1 MDDNLAP
8 DCDMDCTLDRPMAG
22 RSLQCHPS
30 VIWQQRQDDKS
41 SGADDR
47 HGQGGEG
54 GEERGGEWKKEA
66 AAGFAPLEG
75 LSKRPRGSTSVL
87 QLVRPRCWTLVLP
100 CTPTVHNHF
109 NVQLPCYNDFNN
121 LQLRCCILFKYKRD
135 VTVMKL
141 TVSHC
146 IRLSLVFMPS

>member
-66 AAGFAPLEG
+66 AAGFSPLEG

-87 QLVRPRCWTLVLP
+87 QLVHRATAVLLDIGLTMYTDSAQP
-100 CTPTVHNHF
+100 PQCTTTV
-109 NVQLPCYNDFNN
+109 
-121 LQLRCCILFKYKRD
+121 LQ
-135 VTVMKL
+135 
-141 TVSHC
+141 
-146 IRLSLVFMPS
+146 RL